1 MLDRFLK
8 TALFIHASFKTRKF
22 YIRMNNNKVDSTE
35 TLRIVIADFLP
46 WSGLQKRMYTTL
58 FLINDNKILSSL
70 LNLWIQLYLSTL
82 LTDALVN
89 KQYKNHFKFKGNFY
103 F

>member
-46 WSGLQKRMYTTL
+46 
-58 FLINDNKILSSL
+58 
-70 LNLWIQLYLSTL
+70 
-82 LTDALVN
+82 
-89 KQYKNHFKFKGNFY
+89 
-103 F
+103 